1 MDTKRANPVISTYT
15 SYRLIAQDIP
25 KSLER
30 IASQPQVARESEHY
44 LSRIS
49 EIKSIDEFMAD
60 TRVFAYAMKAHGLED
75 MSYAKAFMRKV
86 LTEGTDDDS
95 AFANKLADSKYREF
109 AETFNFAKQGAAATI
124 FGKAQQGTVDK
135 YHRLTLEE
143 EAGADNTGVRLALY
157 FERTAPELHLGLRH
171 SCRQCARRCGAH
183 RPGTSIGTGGVR
195 HRQAGRPDQI
205 AHRYRGFQGSGQTWQ
220 VPRSLHSAL
229 GAPES
234 FRRICGFEPSAWLV
248 VRLRHHPGTD
258 AVNQQSQAW
267 RPLMQGSLYVALSSQ
282 IALERR
288 MNTLADN
295 VANANTTGFRATEI
309 KFNEV
314 LADTGADNVSFVN
327 QGEDFLSSE
336 NGGLRTTGSQ
346 LDFAIRGEAWFMV
359 ETPSGNMLTR
369 DGRFY
374 DHPGRRTGQYRWLSG
389 A

>member
-75 MSYAKAFMRKV
+75 MTYAKAFMRKV
-86 LTEGTDDDS
+86 LTEGVDDDS

-157 FERTAPELHLGLRH
+157 FERTAPQL
-171 SCRQCARRCGAH
+171 
-183 RPGTSIGTGGVR
+183 TSVYGI
-195 HRQAGRPDQI
+195 
-205 AHRYRGFQGSGQTWQ
+205 
-220 VPRSLHSAL
+220 
-229 GAPES
+229 
-234 FRRICGFEPSAWLV
+234 
-248 VRLRHHPGTD
+248 
-258 AVNQQSQAW
+258 
-267 RPLMQGSLYVALSSQ
+267 
-282 IALERR
+282 
-288 MNTLADN
+288 LADN
-295 VANANTTGFRATEI
+295 A
-309 KFNEV
+309 
-314 LADTGADNVSFVN
+314 LADVVRTALGLPSELAASDIDKQADLLKSRIDI
-327 QGEDFLSSE
+327 EDFKDPDKLGKFLDRFTALWELQNPSEGFADSSLLLGSSSGFGITPELMLSI
-336 NGGLRTTGSQ
+336 NNLKLGGR
-346 LDFAIRGEAWFMV
+346 
-359 ETPSGNMLTR
+359 
-369 DGRFY
+369 
-374 DHPGRRTGQYRWLSG
+374 
-389 A
+389 